1 MSFKVK
7 VELQIE
13 LLNIYIL
20 LYTGEKITGRLQV
33 QILFK
38 GVINELTTKKHY

>member
-7 VELQIE
+7 IELKIE

-20 LYTGEKITGRLQV
+20 LYTGGKNTGRLQI

-38 GVINELTTKKHY
+38 GVINELTTKKH